1 MVEVHELIAK
11 KAAAEETRAW
21 REAFTNALHYFQRKA
36 FDAAEAGFRRTLSC
50 IQAMAPRNSTSNA
63 SPNTACIR
71 RQTTGPAKWKSRRNE
86 PGMSQE
92 LGLTGSPNPL
102 QEPT

>member
-50 IQAMAPRNSTSNA
+50 IRD
-63 SPNTACIR
+63 
-71 RQTTGPAKWKSRRNE
+71 GPAQFYLERIAEHRLHPPPDDWAGEVEIKEK
-86 PGMSQE
+86 
-92 LGLTGSPNPL
+92 
-102 QEPT
+102 